1 MSSNTNPENRDEEL
15 RRLYSSYSS
24 EKLQELYGDYGIYL
38 TLWKLYET
46 VFNFVKLDKFENE
59 EQINHRIKT
68 LNSLNDVID
77 RYIIIIDGNQSS
89 INNATLSEKIAV
101 FIRTNIKKLEEPNP
115 LQYQGLTNDKYNSL
129 FRDYI
134 VLLDNYR
141 MFLNA
146 KFQYNTA
153 TGKQDRTDEITHLRN
168 LKTKVV
174 EILNKENGNGVI
186 KTLQTKLS
194 NILSVVSKKANAVI
208 TKIDDRVA
216 KAEEESAARKGGG
229 KRTATPSYKLNGEKV
244 HLLINKK
251 KIYRSVYVKGNGK
264 AKYCKINYE
273 FVLLSKL
280 KNKII

>member
-1 MSSNTNPENRDEEL
+1 L
-15 RRLYSSYSS
+15 
-24 EKLQELYGDYGIYL
+24 
-38 TLWKLYET
+38 KLYDT
-46 VFNFVKLDKFENE
+46 VLNFVKLDKFENE
-59 EQINHRIKT
+59 EQIKHRIET
-68 LNSLNDVID
+68 LNTLNDVIG
-77 RYIIIIDGNQSS
+77 RYIKIISGNKSS
-89 INNATLSEKIAV
+89 INNATLSKQIADL
-101 FIRTNIKKLEEPNP
+101 IRSNIKNLEVPNP
-115 LQYQGLTNDKYNSL
+115 LQYHGLTKDKYKGL
-129 FRDYI
+129 YRDYI
-134 VLLDNYR
+134 VLLNKYS

-146 KFQYNTA
+146 KFQYNTD
-153 TGKQDRTDEITHLRN
+153 TGEQDRTDEITHLEN

-194 NILSVVSKKANAVI
+194 NIFTVVSKKANAVI
-208 TKIDDRVA
+208 NIIDDKVA
-216 KAEEESAARKGGG
+216 NAERESAARKGGG